1 VSPTGGDPHATGG
14 STPGRGELELTWP
27 GKHAADGSRSRPS
40 RDVERLHLIERFP
53 GPAGDAPNRLVA
65 GDNLR
70 ALPALLAEFAGRVDL
85 VYLDPPFGT
94 GDAFHVRPPRAWTSA
109 AHGRADG
116 DGDASGA
123 HSRRASIAYADRE
136 PGGLGGFIAMLAPR
150 LELIRDLLSP
160 TGSLYLHLD
169 ARSVHAA
176 KLLCDEIFGASSF
189 RNHLAW
195 IYSGRELARRR
206 YSAKHDDLLFYTR
219 GRRWTFHP
227 ERILEPLRES
237 SRRALSRHV
246 GDDGHPYVIRYR
258 DGGGFAV
265 RDEPGRT
272 YRQPVPAGTL
282 PRDWFTAD
290 YARKSERTGYPT
302 QKPEA
307 LLARLVA
314 ASSEP
319 GDLVAD
325 LFAGSG
331 TAAVVAARLGR
342 RWLAA
347 DASPSAIATARRRLL
362 GLPEWGGGFDV
373 AALGDALPA
382 AATLD
387 VAVRRVPGSDPS
399 APGRARLDGSPGDLR
414 AVAAWAIGSRDGS
427 SAGPSDAPFVAA
439 GAAARDPW
447 TGELATELVADLPGP
462 PVPDG
467 GVAVHPSLAR
477 AWTVD
482 GAAVDLPITS

>member
-1 VSPTGGDPHATGG
+1 
-14 STPGRGELELTWP
+14 
-27 GKHAADGSRSRPS
+27 
-40 RDVERLHLIERFP
+40 
-53 GPAGDAPNRLVA
+53 VA

-70 ALPALLAEFAGRVDL
+70 ALPALLTEVAGQVDL

-94 GDAFHVRPPRAWTSA
+94 GDAFRVRPPRAGT
-109 AHGRADG
+109 
-116 DGDASGA
+116 SGA
-123 HSRRASIAYADRE
+123 HGPERGNADAPGADVRVEPIAYADRE

-150 LELIRDLLSP
+150 LELIRDLLTP

-176 KLLCDEIFGASSF
+176 KLLCDEIFGASNF

-227 ERILEPLRES
+227 ERILGPLRES
-237 SRRALSRHV
+237 SRRALSRHLDE
-246 GDDGHPYVIRYR
+246 GGHPYVIRYR

-307 LLARLVA
+307 LLARLIA

-331 TAAVVAARLGR
+331 TTSVVAARLGR

-347 DASPSAIATARRRLL
+347 DASPSAIATTRRRLL

-387 VAVRRVPGSDPS
+387 VAVRRVPGSEPP
-399 APGRARLDGSPGDLR
+399 APGRVRLGGAAGDLR
-414 AVAAWAIGSRDGS
+414 AVVAWAIGSRKGTPDGPPD
-427 SAGPSDAPFVAA
+427 ARRDDLREGPPDTRRDGTNLAPFVAA
-439 GAAARDPW
+439 RAAARDPW
-447 TGELATELVADLPGP
+447 TGELATELAASLPGA

-467 GVAVHPSLAR
+467 GGAVRPSQAR

-482 GAAVDLPITS
+482 GAAIDLPITP

>member
-1 VSPTGGDPHATGG
+1 
-14 STPGRGELELTWP
+14 
-27 GKHAADGSRSRPS
+27 
-40 RDVERLHLIERFP
+40 
-53 GPAGDAPNRLVA
+53 VA

-70 ALPALLAEFAGRVDL
+70 ALPALLTEFAGRVDL
-85 VYLDPPFGT
+85 VYVDPPFGT
-94 GDAFHVRPPRAWTSA
+94 GDAFHVRPPRAGT
-109 AHGRADG
+109 
-116 DGDASGA
+116 SGA
-123 HSRRASIAYADRE
+123 HPRERGDADAPGAPARGEPIAYADRE

-150 LELIRDLLSP
+150 LELIRDLLTP

-169 ARSVHAA
+169 AHSVHAA
-176 KLLCDEIFGASSF
+176 KLLCDEIFGASNF
-189 RNHLAW
+189 RNHLTW
-195 IYSGRELARRR
+195 IYAGRELARRR

-227 ERILEPLRES
+227 ERILGPLRES
-237 SRRALSRHV
+237 SRRALSRHL
-246 GDDGHPYVIRYR
+246 DEDEHPYVIRYR

-272 YRQPVPAGTL
+272 YRQPMPAGTL

-307 LLARLVA
+307 LLARLIA

-331 TAAVVAARLGR
+331 TTSVVAARLGR

-347 DASPSAIATARRRLL
+347 DASPSAIATTRRRLL

-387 VAVRRVPGSDPS
+387 VTVRRVPGSEPP
-399 APGRARLDGSPGDLR
+399 APGRVRLGGATGGLC
-414 AVAAWAIGSRDGS
+414 AVVAWAIGSREGTPDGPPD
-427 SAGPSDAPFVAA
+427 APRDDTTLAPFVAA
-439 GAAARDPW
+439 RAAARDPW
-447 TGELATELVADLPGP
+447 TGELATELAASLPGA

-467 GVAVHPSLAR
+467 GGAVRPSQAR

-482 GAAVDLPITS
+482 GAAIDLPITL